1 MDNFVTRGGRPKR
14 GPQTSLELRLAGHT
28 LGIDFDREIRLPPKR
43 ARRSYRPSKE
53 TMSPRI
59 HRNLIISYRDEQERE
74 CNFDISLQENLP
86 PPNTLSLYIILS
98 TSFPQSPFHFAKRA
112 ERKFASLSVPGTYI
126 YLRPPLA
133 STQSTRA
140 SPRTAR
146 LGYRH
151 RRIARPSWNVY
162 FLTSFQPAGGGPPPT
177 DRPRRMERGQ
187 GWEEG
192 GGGGS

>member
-14 GPQTSLELRLAGHT
+14 GPQTSLESCLAGHT

-112 ERKFASLSVPGTYI
+112 ERKFASLSVLGTYI
-126 YLRPPLA
+126 YLPPSRLDSVDSSLPPNGSARLQASTYRPPVVECIFFDEFSA
-133 STQSTRA
+133 
-140 SPRTAR
+140 
-146 LGYRH
+146 GGW
-151 RRIARPSWNVY
+151 RPS
-162 FLTSFQPAGGGPPPT
+162 A
-177 DRPRRMERGQ
+177 D
-187 GWEEG
+187 
-192 GGGGS
+192 

>member
-112 ERKFASLSVPGTYI
+112 ERKFASLSVLGTYI
-126 YLRPPLA
+126 YLPPSRLDSVDSSLPPNGSARLQASTYRPPVVECIFFDEFSA
-133 STQSTRA
+133 
-140 SPRTAR
+140 
-146 LGYRH
+146 GGW
-151 RRIARPSWNVY
+151 RPS
-162 FLTSFQPAGGGPPPT
+162 A
-177 DRPRRMERGQ
+177 D
-187 GWEEG
+187 
-192 GGGGS
+192 

>member
-14 GPQTSLELRLAGHT
+14 GPQTSLESRLAGHM

-59 HRNLIISYRDEQERE
+59 HRNLIISYRELSQQERE

-126 YLRPPLA
+126 YLPPPPSRLDSVDSSLPPNGSARLQASTYRPPVVECIFFDEFSA
-133 STQSTRA
+133 
-140 SPRTAR
+140 
-146 LGYRH
+146 GGW
-151 RRIARPSWNVY
+151 RPS
-162 FLTSFQPAGGGPPPT
+162 A
-177 DRPRRMERGQ
+177 D
-187 GWEEG
+187 
-192 GGGGS
+192 

>member
-14 GPQTSLELRLAGHT
+14 GPQTSLESRLAGHT

-74 CNFDISLQENLP
+74 SVTLTSLSKRTFPLP
-86 PPNTLSLYIILS
+86 TPSLYIILS

-126 YLRPPLA
+126 YLPPPPSRLD
-133 STQSTRA
+133 SVDS
-140 SPRTAR
+140 SLPPER
-146 LGYRH
+146 LGSVTGIDVSPA
-151 RRIARPSWNVY
+151 RRGMYI
-162 FLTSFQPAGGGPPPT
+162 F
-177 DRPRRMERGQ
+177 
-187 GWEEG
+187 
-192 GGGGS
+192 

>member
-14 GPQTSLELRLAGHT
+14 GPQTSLESRLAGHT

-126 YLRPPLA
+126 YLRPL
-133 STQSTRA
+133 
-140 SPRTAR
+140 SPRLSRLEPPPER
-146 LGYRH
+146 LGSVTGIDVSPA
-151 RRIARPSWNVY
+151 RRGMYI
-162 FLTSFQPAGGGPPPT
+162 F
-177 DRPRRMERGQ
+177 
-187 GWEEG
+187 
-192 GGGGS
+192 